1 MLRPHAHI
9 AAICALVSI
18 LFSLHSSS
26 ALAAGESLAEAASLI
41 QNGKAREAYEL
52 LTPQESD
59 QAGNPEYDYLLGL
72 SAVESGNAVRGIF
85 ALERALAV
93 EPNHAGARAAIA
105 RAHFMLGENEAAREE
120 FKHLREQNSSED
132 VSRSIDRYMSA
143 IDRAMGEAT
152 RFNAYLEATL
162 GHDSNI
168 NGAPS
173 AQTLFVN
180 FNGLP
185 LPVTLSGDTAE
196 ESDNFM
202 ALGGGASFSYPVTRT
217 LSIFGGVSGISRH
230 NWSDDLFDT
239 SNIDFNLGLNH
250 KLGLDSVSVALQD
263 GTFRLDGER
272 YRHSYGVAGQ
282 WQHNFDDRNQVSL
295 FGQALRL
302 DYPSTEIRNADR
314 RLVGLGYAH
323 AFFGDLS
330 PILFVNAYAGEE
342 DERASDRPDM
352 GHDFY
357 GVRTGA
363 QITWNPKTVLFATAN
378 YENRD
383 YGGVKPFFTRS
394 QEDRQYEFSVGARW
408 LPIPYWQIKPQLSYL
423 NNDSSIPIT
432 DYDRWMVSVTFRHD
446 FEW

>member
-1 MLRPHAHI
+1 MPRTNTRL
-9 AAICALVSI
+9 AAIGSLLLT
-18 LFSLHSSS
+18 LFLASPSLSWARDIDLSQAES
-26 ALAAGESLAEAASLI
+26 LIRAGKAAEAYTLLAPHETEQAGEVEF
-41 QNGKAREAYEL
+41 
-52 LTPQESD
+52 
-59 QAGNPEYDYLLGL
+59 DYLLGL
-72 SAVESGNAVRGIF
+72 SAIESGNAVRGIF

-93 EPNHAGARAAIA
+93 EPNHVGARAAIA
-105 RAHFMLGENEAAREE
+105 RAHFMLGENDAAREE
-120 FKHLREQNSSED
+120 FQNILDQNPPENAID
-132 VSRSIDRYMSA
+132 SINRYMSA
-143 IDRAMGEAT
+143 IDRAMGNAT
-152 RFNAYLEATL
+152 RFNAYLEATW

-168 NGAPS
+168 NGAPT

-196 ESDNFM
+196 DSDNFM
-202 ALGGGASFSYPVTRT
+202 ALGGGASFNYPVTRT
-217 LSIFGGVSGISRH
+217 LSLFGGVSGTQRH
-230 NWSDDLFDT
+230 NWSNDIFDT
-239 SNIDFNLGLNH
+239 SNIDFNLGVSH
-250 KLGLDSVSVALQD
+250 KLGPNMVSVALQD

-314 RLVGLGYAH
+314 RLVGLGFAH
-323 AFFGDLS
+323 AFMGDLS

-357 GVRTGA
+357 GIRTGG
-363 QITWNPKTVLFATAN
+363 QISWNPKTVLFATAN

-383 YGGVKPFFTRS
+383 YGGIKPFFTRS
-394 QEDRQYEFSVGARW
+394 QEDRQYEFSIGARF
-408 LPIPYWQIKPQLSYL
+408 LPIPLWQIKPQLSYL